1 MAFFIYRISDAQ
13 MIMLKKY
20 YDVTIYISKG
30 LYSSLKV
37 HFVLCIMQIFRQQFS
52 GKVIVSK
59 ILNVIEYMLLFI

>member
-13 MIMLKKY
+13 MIMLKY